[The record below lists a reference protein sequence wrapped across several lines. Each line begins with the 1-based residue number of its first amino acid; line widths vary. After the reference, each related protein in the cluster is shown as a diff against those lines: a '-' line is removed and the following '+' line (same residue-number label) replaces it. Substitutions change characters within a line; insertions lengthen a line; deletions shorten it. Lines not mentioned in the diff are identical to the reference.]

1 MRTTERTSGSTPQQA
16 TTLAPARTTPL
27 RPPAFAREWPHVH
40 IERLELE
47 RATPPA
53 ALAAVRASIFLGA
66 LLPVD
71 VVVELTLE
79 PSIDPNIDPNI
90 APRSEPNARVQAA
103 ERMWC
108 EHSYDNG
115 CFMFE
120 AHVPDAVAAQA
131 GRIVAQV
138 HPASVAPVGET
149 DAVVPPAE
157 LRLSPATGTRA

>member
-53 ALAAVRASIFLGA
+53 ALAAVRASVFLGG

-79 PSIDPNIDPNI
+79 PRSEPNVE
-90 APRSEPNARVQAA
+90 PRSEPSARVQAA

-108 EHSYDNG
+108 EHGYDNG
-115 CFMFE
+115 CFVFE

-138 HPASVAPVGET
+138 HPASVAPVGEV
-149 DAVVPPAE
+149 DADVPPAE
-157 LRLSPATGTRA
+157 LTLSPETGTRA